1 MFREMEKRT
10 IPLDLYDYELTPP
23 AMKAYLRNYGFNF
36 SKKACE
42 YAVGLM
48 KKAEVSGGITHMI
61 PINPGSKEKIAECF
75 KKSGVMLNGE
85 LNYNHVYL
93 FNMATA
99 DYPKSLPDE
108 KSICMFVKET
118 IEDIDSNP
126 ENIFRKWIISMDG
139 NGMPIY
145 WEDLL

>member
-1 MFREMEKRT
+1 MDKTRT
-10 IPLDLYDYELTPP
+10 PLDLYDYELTPP

-42 YAVGLM
+42 YAVSLM
-48 KKAEVSGGITHMI
+48 KKADTSSGIARMI
-61 PINPGSKEKIAECF
+61 PITPWNKEKVAECF
-75 KKSGVMLNGE
+75 KKNGVMLESE

-99 DYPKSLPDE
+99 DYPKSLTDE
-108 KSICMFVKET
+108 RAICMFVKESA
-118 IEDIDSNP
+118 EDVDSNP
-126 ENIFRKWIISMDG
+126 DNIFRKWIISMDG
-139 NGMPIY
+139 NGIPIF